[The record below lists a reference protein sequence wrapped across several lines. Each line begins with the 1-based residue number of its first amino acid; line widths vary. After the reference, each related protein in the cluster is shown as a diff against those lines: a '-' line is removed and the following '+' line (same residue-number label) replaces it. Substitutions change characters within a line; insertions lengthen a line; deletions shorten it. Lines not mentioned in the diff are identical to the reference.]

1 MYIYAARVDIFP
13 NRFSGHVLNLRKLH
27 LCVCDS
33 VVIAVLVPYIDL
45 MVAMTGSLVGAF
57 LCFTLPAIIHAVSLT
72 WDDDVSGAVA
82 AKSASTSVAEKET
95 GQISR
100 NSQVSWAPLGKST
113 AITVDV
119 VLIVVGTVATTIGSY
134 ATLSSIIREKL
145 KA

>member
-1 MYIYAARVDIFP
+1 MRELTYFLIDFQGMYLICGNCICV
-13 NRFSGHVLNLRKLH
+13 
-27 LCVCDS
+27 CVCDS

-119 VLIVVGTVATTIGSY
+119 VLIVVGTVATTFGSY